1 MIGVIIKQEEEV
13 KMRMIIA
20 LWFLDL
26 DDWFAEKNIFLNWFT
41 KDKDN
46 HVSWLA
52 RVGFRIGGLY

>member
-1 MIGVIIKQEEEV
+1 MKI
-13 KMRMIIA
+13 IIA

-26 DDWFAEKNIFLNWFT
+26 DDWLAEKNIFLNWFT